1 MSTNNDVAVVQK
13 ENTALMRKPEPVATV
28 TPLADIYE
36 TPDAYVLALDMPGA
50 TKDSIS
56 ITMDNTSLVIRAGVE
71 AHRKEP
77 ATMLFN
83 EIPGVGF
90 HRAFNLTEGID
101 RDNVDARYENGVL
114 IVKLLKKEELRPREI
129 HIR

>member
-1 MSTNNDVAVVQK
+1 MSTNNDVTVVQK
-13 ENTALMRKPEPVATV
+13 NNTALMRKPDPVASV

-36 TPDAYVLALDMPGA
+36 TPDAYVLLLDVPGA

-56 ITMDNTSLVIRAGVE
+56 ITMDESSLVIEAGVE
-71 AHRKEP
+71 AYAGEDAKL
-77 ATMLFN
+77 LFN

-90 HRAFNLTEGID
+90 QRTFNLTDGID

-114 IVKLLKKEELRPREI
+114 TVKLLKKEELRPREI
-129 HIR
+129 QIR

>member
-1 MSTNNDVAVVQK
+1 MSTNNDVTVVQQD
-13 ENTALMRKPEPVATV
+13 NTAMIRKPDPVATV

-36 TPDAYVLALDMPGA
+36 TPDAYVLLLDMPGA

-56 ITMDNTSLVIRAGVE
+56 ITMDQSTLVIRASVE
-71 AHRKEP
+71 GYVREN
-77 ATMLFN
+77 ATLLFN

-90 HRAFNLTEGID
+90 QRTFNLTEGID

-114 IVKLLKKEELRPREI
+114 MVKLLKKEELKPREI
-129 HIR
+129 RIR